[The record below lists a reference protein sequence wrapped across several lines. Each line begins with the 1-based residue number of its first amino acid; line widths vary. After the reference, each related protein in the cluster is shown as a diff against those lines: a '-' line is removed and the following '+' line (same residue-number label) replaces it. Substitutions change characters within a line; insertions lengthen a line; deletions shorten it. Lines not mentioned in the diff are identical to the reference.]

1 MGYKNKILLIIN
13 VKIFSIFKRNGA
25 HLVEKKGRLKKTKI
39 VCYRDLKAL
48 NMQNKIKLCQALSM

>member
-25 HLVEKKGRLKKTKI
+25 HLVEKKGRLKKTTI
-39 VCYRDLKAL
+39 VSYRDLKAL